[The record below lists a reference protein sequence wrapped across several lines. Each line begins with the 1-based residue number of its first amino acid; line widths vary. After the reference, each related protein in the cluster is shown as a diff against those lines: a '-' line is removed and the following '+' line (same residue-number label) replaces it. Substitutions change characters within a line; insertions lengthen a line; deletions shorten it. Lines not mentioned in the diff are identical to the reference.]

1 MSRLNQEL
9 PELIVQ
15 RLLARG
21 LPVIPLEDVDKFI
34 QKNNISELDIASV
47 RRLMRQTGALA
58 AVYGAY
64 SQLGQTFSVDA
75 RLVYAD
81 PQTPTGSFFVEQSAG
96 GNLLVAVEDLSARVA
111 AVLLKN
117 SIISHVEVRGTNV
130 LDPDV
135 VLLRINTKQG
145 DVVDPRAIDAEFKR
159 IWDIGFFSDITVELA
174 EADDGLHLI
183 YTVTEKPRIELI
195 TISGA
200 KEISESDILATM
212 TAKTGA
218 ILNEKVLAADLQR
231 IQELYRKDGYYLA
244 ETTYSI
250 EQRQGGTSAALRLNI
265 NEGNRLY
272 IKKVIF
278 EGVESLSPGS
288 VEGELALTER
298 GIFSWITGTG
308 VLKEELIERDVA
320 AIGSYYMNNGFL
332 DIAVGQPKVDYQEDG
347 IVITHRVSEG
357 RRYRVNKV
365 SFAGE
370 VLDSD
375 AQMEKVIDM
384 DERARKKEFFSL
396 EVMQNDIKKL
406 TGYYAEYGYAFA
418 DVNAQPEKITSDDG
432 EPMVNLIYGI
442 AKKQKV
448 YVRNIILEG
457 NSHTRDNVVLREMRL
472 TDGNVFNGADLGRS
486 IRNLNN
492 LGYFELAESELVPT
506 ENPEEVDL
514 KIKLQEKDTGS
525 IMAGVGYSTYY
536 NFGVTGTI
544 QETNLWG
551 KGYSTALQ
559 ALFSGRRTAYDYHF
573 TNPRLND
580 SLFALGVDL
589 YDWDDDFYDYDKK
602 TLGAGVRLGH
612 PIGEYSYV
620 TAGYRMEFYNMSNFD
635 EDTSPLITQ
644 YAGHRMAS
652 IASLRLSRSTVNRMR
667 PTTGTTVIL
676 TTDYGGGLLGG
687 DDEFVKASAEFS
699 VYGQLRENHLLHAR
713 ARVAGLFEN
722 GSGDGVPVYQRFWM
736 GGMETVRGY
745 SSRDI
750 VPRDTATGDRLGG
763 NRMAFLNLEY
773 IWSFSPEAGLNL
785 VPFFDIGVNVN
796 TDEHYDLSDEI
807 KRSYGLEL
815 RWRSPMGD
823 LRFSYGWPLDD
834 GWNGKKLHGRFEFSM
849 GQFF

>member
-1 MSRLNQEL
+1 
-9 PELIVQ
+9 
-15 RLLARG
+15 
-21 LPVIPLEDVDKFI
+21 
-34 QKNNISELDIASV
+34 
-47 RRLMRQTGALA
+47 
-58 AVYGAY
+58 
-64 SQLGQTFSVDA
+64 
-75 RLVYAD
+75 
-81 PQTPTGSFFVEQSAG
+81 
-96 GNLLVAVEDLSARVA
+96 
-111 AVLLKN
+111 
-117 SIISHVEVRGTNV
+117 
-130 LDPDV
+130 
-135 VLLRINTKQG
+135 
-145 DVVDPRAIDAEFKR
+145 
-159 IWDIGFFSDITVELA
+159 
-174 EADDGLHLI
+174 
-183 YTVTEKPRIELI
+183 
-195 TISGA
+195 
-200 KEISESDILATM
+200 
-212 TAKTGA
+212 
-218 ILNEKVLAADLQR
+218 
-231 IQELYRKDGYYLA
+231 
-244 ETTYSI
+244 
-250 EQRQGGTSAALRLNI
+250 
-265 NEGNRLY
+265 
-272 IKKVIF
+272 
-278 EGVESLSPGS
+278 VESLSPGS
-288 VEGELALTER
+288 VAGELALTER

-347 IVITHRVSEG
+347 IVITHQVSEG
-357 RRYRVNKV
+357 RRYRVDKI

-375 AQMEKVIDM
+375 AQMEKIIDM
-384 DERARKKEFFSL
+384 DDRARKKEFFSL
-396 EVMQNDIKKL
+396 EVMQSDIKKL

-457 NSHTRDNVVLREMRL
+457 NTHTRDNVVLREMQL
-472 TDGNVFNGADLGRS
+472 TDGNVFNGASLGRS

-580 SLFALGVDL
+580 SLFALGLDL

-602 TLGAGVRLGH
+602 TLGAGLRLGH
-612 PIGEYSYV
+612 PLGEYSYI

-676 TTDYGGGLLGG
+676 TSDYGGGLLGG
-687 DDEFVKASAEFS
+687 DDDFIKTSAEFS
-699 VYGQLRENHLLHAR
+699 IYGQLRENHLLHAR

-750 VPRDTATGDRLGG
+750 VPRDAATGDRLGG

-785 VPFFDIGVNVN
+785 VPFFDVGVNVN
-796 TDEHYDLSDEI
+796 TDENYDLSDEI